1 MLVVNKFVVCDNVM
15 VNFLC
20 VNDAGQAGSCPA
32 GDRIN

>member
-1 MLVVNKFVVCDNVM
+1 MLVVNKFVVCNNDVM

-20 VNDAGQAGSCPA
+20 VNDAGHCSCPA